1 MAHRGEWRAEIAAGW
16 TLLATATYA
25 CGTGVSALVYYSFG
39 LFVEPLQQQFGWSR
53 GEISTALVFGSLGLV
68 LAAPALGWCMD
79 RVGAR
84 RVALVAIPALGL
96 VLLLLS
102 RFEGPRTLFYGLF
115 FLLNAAGIG
124 TSSILYSRAVAGSFD
139 AARGLALGLTLAG
152 PGTAAILLPLLMTAV
167 IGQWGWRAGFVTLAL
182 LAFSPWLPVWRWLR
196 PSVAQATPGLEAG
209 LDGLAPRAAFASR
222 TFWVLTLGF
231 GATAVACSA
240 VVVHLVPLLRDAGL
254 APGEAARIAALVGMG
269 VILGRVGIGFLVD
282 RLFAPRV
289 AATIFVITA
298 GGCMLLLAAGADA
311 AREAAFLIGFA
322 LGAEVDL
329 LAYLTSRYFGL
340 RHFGVIYSTIYAVFW
355 IGSACGP
362 TLAGRLFDR
371 HGNYDLALAVVAGLF
386 LFGAASCLALPRYT
400 GTDHV

>member
-53 GEISTALVFGSLGLV
+53 GEISTALVFGSFGLV

-79 RVGAR
+79 RLGAR

-102 RFEGPRTLFYGLF
+102 RFEGPRALFYSLF
-115 FLLNAAGIG
+115 FLLNVAGIG

-167 IGQWGWRAGFVTLAL
+167 IGEWGWRAGFVTLAL
-182 LAFSPWLPVWRWLR
+182 LAFSPWLPVWRWLQ
-196 PSVAQATPGLEAG
+196 PSVALAAPGLEAG
-209 LDGLAPRAAFASR
+209 LDGQAPRAAFASR
-222 TFWVLTLGF
+222 TFWVLTIGF

-254 APGEAARIAALVGMG
+254 EPAQAARIASLVGMG

-298 GGCMLLLAAGADA
+298 AGCGLLLAAGAGA

-371 HGNYDLALAVVAGLF
+371 FGNYDLALALVAGLF
-386 LFGAASCLALPRYT
+386 LFGAAACLALPRYSRP
-400 GTDHV
+400 

>member
-53 GEISTALVFGSLGLV
+53 GEISTALVFGSFGLV

-79 RVGAR
+79 RLGAR

-102 RFEGPRTLFYGLF
+102 RFEGPRALFYSLF
-115 FLLNAAGIG
+115 FLLNVAGIG

-167 IGQWGWRAGFVTLAL
+167 IGEWGWRAGFVTLAL
-182 LAFSPWLPVWRWLR
+182 LAFSPWLPVWRWLQ
-196 PSVAQATPGLEAG
+196 PSVALAAPGLEAG

-222 TFWVLTLGF
+222 TFWVLTIGF

-254 APGEAARIAALVGMG
+254 EPAQAARIAALVGIG

-298 GGCMLLLAAGADA
+298 AGCGLLLAAGAGA

-371 HGNYDLALAVVAGLF
+371 FGNYDLALALVAGLF
-386 LFGAASCLALPRYT
+386 LFGAAACLALPRYS